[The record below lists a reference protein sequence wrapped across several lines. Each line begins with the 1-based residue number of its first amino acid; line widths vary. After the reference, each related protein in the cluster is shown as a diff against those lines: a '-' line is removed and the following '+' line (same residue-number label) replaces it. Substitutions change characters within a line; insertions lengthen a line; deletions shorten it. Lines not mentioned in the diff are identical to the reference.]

1 LKEKKDVDVKGKR
14 LQNMVDA
21 IESEKEDLLKD
32 FPSET
37 NSDEKPSR

>member
-14 LQNMVDA
+14 LHNMVNA
-21 IESEKEDLLKD
+21 IEIEKEALLKD